1 MFRHL
6 IDKTKKIIVTLRFS
20 LLSIFI
26 MLFVVTISILISI
39 FLFHLNEIATNA
51 ALLLLDK
58 TSYSM
63 MYDLDSQ
70 LRPAENASQFS
81 ANNIREKVLDV
92 KNRNEIMPYMIH
104 LLKRLPLAQ
113 SVYWAD
119 MDGNFY
125 YAAKQPDGGF
135 LVEFIDR
142 TTSPPTDLYI
152 FLDQNHNII
161 KQTPGPMTFDPR
173 SRLWFNL
180 ALKERHPVWTDA
192 YLYSQSYL
200 GTTVATP
207 AIEENGTPVGVF
219 GVDVRLGTLS
229 QYLSKQKIGKHGEV
243 FIIDKTG
250 KVIASQEELSTESAP
265 SQSINLK
272 NIHDIY
278 KPYLENAFDVY
289 LKEGQSLFEFESNGQ
304 IYLAS
309 FKLLPV
315 FAENGWMLVLV
326 DLSTDFTE
334 KIHKIELFYIIIFL
348 LVFLIGLALMSHLV
362 TRVVNP
368 IKLLVK
374 ETERI
379 KNFELEGPRRVFSR
393 IKEVIELSD
402 SIYAM
407 RRGLRS
413 FQKYVPAGLVRQL
426 IKTGEDAEIGGSKRK
441 LAIFFSDIEDFT
453 LITEKYESHKLVKQ
467 ICDYFENLTHIIIE
481 DKGTIDKYIGDSI
494 MAFWGA
500 PMIVHNPCHRAAQ
513 AALNCIARLKE
524 LNKEWA
530 LRKKPVFLTYMGI
543 HFGDAIVGSLGSS
556 ERLNY
561 TALGDSVNIASRL
574 VNANKIYGTTI
585 LVSETVYHQ
594 IKDAF
599 VLRFV
604 DVVMLK
610 GKDESLEIYELLG
623 EAKQSIL
630 FDINAYQYKFAEAF
644 MEYQHRK
651 WKRAITLFNQCLKI
665 YPKDTLAP
673 IFIERCKRFEE
684 DPPPANWR
692 GIWRFSEK

>member
-1 MFRHL
+1 MFRNL
-6 IDKTKKIIVTLRFS
+6 LDRTKKIIVTLRFS

-26 MLFVVTISILISI
+26 MLFVITISILVSI
-39 FLFHLNEIATNA
+39 FYFHLSEIATNA

-58 TSYSM
+58 TSYSIL
-63 MYDLDSQ
+63 YDLDSQ
-70 LRPAENASQFS
+70 LRPAETASQFS

-92 KNRNEIMPYMIH
+92 NNKNEMTPYMVH

-113 SVYWAD
+113 AVYWAD
-119 MDGNFY
+119 MNGNFY
-125 YAAKQPDGGF
+125 YAAKQPDGGY
-135 LVEFIDR
+135 LIESIDR
-142 TTSPPTDLYI
+142 KTSPPTDTYV
-152 FLDQNHNII
+152 FLDQNH
-161 KQTPGPMTFDPR
+161 KETKETPGPMTFDPR
-173 SRLWFNL
+173 SRIWYNL
-180 ALKERHPVWTDA
+180 ALTERHPIWTDA

-207 AIEENGTPVGVF
+207 AFGDDGVPIGVF
-219 GVDVRLGTLS
+219 GVDVRLEELS
-229 QYLSKQKIGKHGEV
+229 NYLAKQKIGKNGEV
-243 FIIDKTG
+243 FIIDKSG
-250 KVIASQEELSTESAP
+250 KVIASQEEVSLQAAP

-272 NIHDIY
+272 NVHDIY
-278 KPYLENAFDVY
+278 RPYLETAFDMY
-289 LKEGQSLFEFESNGQ
+289 KKGGQSLFHFESEGQ
-304 IYLAS
+304 TYLAS
-309 FKLLPV
+309 FKPLPI
-315 FAENGWMLVLV
+315 FAENGWMIVMV
-326 DLSTDFTE
+326 DLATDFTE
-334 KIHKIELFYIIIFL
+334 KIHKIEFFYILIFFI
-348 LVFLIGLALMSHLV
+348 VFFIGLALMSHLV
-362 TRVVNP
+362 TRIVNP

-379 KNFELEGPRRVFSR
+379 KNFELEGPRRVNSR

-402 SIYAM
+402 SIYGM

-441 LAIFFSDIEDFT
+441 LAILFSDIKDFT

-467 ICDYFENLTHIIIE
+467 ICDYFENLTRIIIE

-500 PMIVHNPCHRAAQ
+500 PMVVHNPCHRAAQ
-513 AALNCIARLKE
+513 AALSCLDRLKD
-524 LNKEWA
+524 LNKEWSS
-530 LRKKPVFLTYMGI
+530 RKRPQFLTYMGI

-585 LVSETVYHQ
+585 LVSESVYFQ

-604 DVVMLK
+604 DNVTLK
-610 GKDESLEIYELLG
+610 GKDESLAIYELLA

-630 FDINAYQYKFAEAF
+630 FNVEAYQYKFSEAF

-665 YPKDTLAP
+665 YPQDTIAP
-673 IFIERCKRFEE
+673 VFIERCKRFEAN
-684 DPPPANWR
+684 PPPSNWR
-692 GIWRFSEK
+692 GIWRFSDK